1 MTAFDG
7 ADLPE
12 HGGRLRAAAQH
23 WGIPPEQW
31 LDLST
36 GINPVPWPVPAIPAE
51 VWQRLPEPEDGLE
64 EIIRIWAGAPERAC
78 CLPVAG
84 SQAAIMALPAVRAR
98 KHGFGRVAVP
108 MPGYREHGH
117 AWRRAGFDVVAI
129 PEQATMQ
136 AELAWLDSVDVV
148 VWIQPNNPTG
158 ELIPVERLLVWWERL
173 RARQGWLIVDEAF
186 LPACDQQSLI
196 AAGALKGLIVLK
208 SMGKFFG
215 LAGLRAGAVIAE
227 AETGRALMSELGPW
241 PVSGPARYIMAEMLQ
256 DRAWQLQAKDQLE
269 HKSQRLG
276 DLLSESGLGLSDGT
290 ILFRYLRHA
299 RANDLH
305 HELAHKGILVR
316 LFENPLAIRVGLPGT
331 EQEWHRLEQAL
342 ERLVGQWAGG
352 HQSRPL
358 SRSRI
363 GDHRAEADRDG

>member
-12 HGGRLRAAAQH
+12 HGGRLRAAAQR

-36 GINPVPWPVPAIPAE
+36 GISPVPWPVPAIPAE

-78 CLPVAG
+78 CVPVAG

-117 AWRRAGFDVVAI
+117 AWRRAGFDVVVI

-158 ELIPVERLLVWWERL
+158 KLMDPARLRFWHERL
-173 RARQGWLIVDEAF
+173 RERDGWLVLDQAF
-186 LPACDQQSLI
+186 IEGEPGFGLDPW
-196 AAGALKGLIVLK
+196 AGAPGLIVLR
-208 SMGKFFG
+208 SLGKFFG
-215 LAGLRAGAVIAE
+215 LAGLRAGAVLADPGLVRE
-227 AETGRALMSELGPW
+227 MSNELGPW
-241 PVSGPARYIMAEMLQ
+241 TVSGPARYLMARALQ
-256 DRAWQLQAKDQLE
+256 DRAWQVEARASLRTARLRMDGLLRQYGMSSPTGTLLFRTVQHPRAAGIADQLAC
-269 HKSQRLG
+269 R
-276 DLLSESGLGLSDGT
+276 
-290 ILFRYLRHA
+290 
-299 RANDLH
+299 
-305 HELAHKGILVR
+305 GILVR
-316 LFENPLAIRVGLPGT
+316 RFDAPAALRFGLPPDETGW
-331 EQEWHRLEQAL
+331 QRLEGAL
-342 ERLVGQWAGG
+342 SELTY
-352 HQSRPL
+352 L
-358 SRSRI
+358 I
-363 GDHRAEADRDG
+363 DHPHPG

>member
-108 MPGYREHGH
+108 CPVIVSMVMPGGERVSTWWRFLNRRQCKRSWHG
-117 AWRRAGFDVVAI
+117 
-129 PEQATMQ
+129 
-136 AELAWLDSVDVV
+136 
-148 VWIQPNNPTG
+148 WI
-158 ELIPVERLLVWWERL
+158 LWMWW
-173 RARQGWLIVDEAF
+173 
-186 LPACDQQSLI
+186 
-196 AAGALKGLIVLK
+196 
-208 SMGKFFG
+208 
-215 LAGLRAGAVIAE
+215 
-227 AETGRALMSELGPW
+227 
-241 PVSGPARYIMAEMLQ
+241 SGY
-256 DRAWQLQAKDQLE
+256 
-269 HKSQRLG
+269 
-276 DLLSESGLGLSDGT
+276 
-290 ILFRYLRHA
+290 
-299 RANDLH
+299 
-305 HELAHKGILVR
+305 
-316 LFENPLAIRVGLPGT
+316 
-331 EQEWHRLEQAL
+331 
-342 ERLVGQWAGG
+342 
-352 HQSRPL
+352 
-358 SRSRI
+358 SRI
-363 GDHRAEADRDG
+363 IRPGS